1 MRHDGTPSEPGPAA
15 AEPVPPAIPFDPY
28 VSRIGTRLTTV
39 YATSWTYAPDTDDG
53 GAEEAFRPPSALLN
67 LGRLATAYD
76 RHADQ
81 FPRVLHRERLDAS
94 RFAARRWG
102 AAGGVLP
109 TLATLWQFTAPSG
122 QILLA
127 LTLDLDAPLLR
138 CIPLLE
144 DLYYA
149 DVTFDGTGLEQLA
162 ASRIGAESSGL
173 LPERH
178 QLVFRAS
185 PTAADV
191 PSRDEAQR
199 IIYRADLPTRAG
211 LDVLCAPDELN
222 RRPTTSGVLGPYVS
236 LLTGHQDYV
245 ENAAFL
251 SAVQAVASAARLRE
265 IRVLAESYAR
275 RFRARADGATRPHER
290 RTLLERITMAQ
301 GHLELELGYSVEIPA
316 DLATLIPSL
325 RPTSYHAALYE
336 AMGLTERASAVSQ
349 TLQRLGNATAAEL
362 TSVESAEL
370 RAGDRRRVRTVVAVT
385 FVTTV
390 TATLGL
396 LFAFFGINASEVD
409 EQRSMFDLAYMPI
422 YALIATVLVLGFL
435 VYAVLHASDRAAM
448 RRHVAPVPT
457 WHGTHRLLAGEL
469 GTALLDG
476 PPVLIPPPRAP
487 TGPSAESGRPAAEPA
502 PPSP

>member
-1 MRHDGTPSEPGPAA
+1 MPPGGTPSDDRAAPAPPGPAA
-15 AEPVPPAIPFDPY
+15 APFDPY
-28 VSRIGTRLTTV
+28 VSRLGTRLTTV
-39 YATSWTYAPDTDDG
+39 YATSWTYAPDTANGGDDEV
-53 GAEEAFRPPSALLN
+53 ASLRPSAQLN
-67 LGRLATAYD
+67 LGRLASAYD
-76 RHADQ
+76 RHAEQ
-81 FPRVLHRERLDAS
+81 LPRILHRESLDTS
-94 RFAARRWG
+94 LFAARRWS
-102 AAGGVLP
+102 AAGERPP
-109 TLATLWQFTAPSG
+109 TVATLWQFTAPSG

-127 LTLDLDAPLLR
+127 LTLDLAAPLLQ

-149 DVTFDGTGLEQLA
+149 DITFGGAGLEELA
-162 ASRIGAESSGL
+162 ASRIGTVPAGL

-191 PSRDEAQR
+191 PSADDAQR
-199 IIYRADLPTRAG
+199 IIYRADLPTRPG
-211 LDVLCAPDELN
+211 LDALCAPDELN

-265 IRVLAESYAR
+265 IRVLAESYVR
-275 RFRARADGATRPHER
+275 RFRARADGNTRPHER

-325 RPTSYHAALYE
+325 RPAAYHSALYE
-336 AMGLTERASAVSQ
+336 AMGLTDRAAAVSQ
-349 TLQRLGNATAAEL
+349 TLQRLGNATGAEL
-362 TSVESAEL
+362 TSIESAEL
-370 RAGDRRRVRTVVAVT
+370 RAADRRRVRTVVAVT

-409 EQRSMFDLAYMPI
+409 ERRSMFDLAYAP
-422 YALIATVLVLGFL
+422 
-435 VYAVLHASDRAAM
+435 VYAVIVIVLVFGFLLYALLQAFDRAAL
-448 RRHVAPVPT
+448 RRSRTAQAPT
-457 WHGTHRLLAGEL
+457 WHGTHRLLASEL

-476 PPVLIPPPRAP
+476 HPARVPEPRNLP
-487 TGPSAESGRPAAEPA
+487 ITDRTEA
-502 PPSP
+502 PPQS

>member
-1 MRHDGTPSEPGPAA
+1 MPPGGTPSDTGAESSLGPAA
-15 AEPVPPAIPFDPY
+15 APFDPY
-28 VSRIGTRLTTV
+28 VSRLGTRLTTV
-39 YATSWTYAPDTDDG
+39 YATSWTYAPDTANGGDD
-53 GAEEAFRPPSALLN
+53 EASPLHPSARLN
-67 LGRLATAYD
+67 LGRLAGAYD

-81 FPRVLHRERLDAS
+81 LPRILHRESLDTS
-94 RFAARRWG
+94 LFAARRWS
-102 AAGGVLP
+102 AAGERPP
-109 TLATLWQFTAPSG
+109 TVATLWQFTAPSG

-127 LTLDLDAPLLR
+127 LTLDLAAPLLQ

-149 DVTFDGTGLEQLA
+149 DITFDGAGLEELA
-162 ASRIGAESSGL
+162 ASRIGTVPAGL

-191 PSRDEAQR
+191 PSSDDAQR
-199 IIYRADLPTRAG
+199 IIYRADLPTRPG
-211 LDVLCAPDELN
+211 LDALCAPDELN

-251 SAVQAVASAARLRE
+251 SAVQGVASAARLRE

-275 RFRARADGATRPHER
+275 RFRARADANIRPHER
-290 RTLLERITMAQ
+290 RSLLERITMAQ

-325 RPTSYHAALYE
+325 RPAAYHAALYE
-336 AMGLTERASAVSQ
+336 AMGLTDRAAAVSQ

-370 RAGDRRRVRTVVAVT
+370 RAADRRRVRTVVAVT

-396 LFAFFGINASEVD
+396 LFAFFGINATEVD
-409 EQRSMFDLAYMPI
+409 ERRSMFDPVYVP
-422 YALIATVLVLGFL
+422 
-435 VYAVLHASDRAAM
+435 VYAVIAVVLAFGFLLYAALQAFDRAAL
-448 RRHVAPVPT
+448 RRSHTAHAPT
-457 WHGTHRLLAGEL
+457 WHGTHRLLASEL
-469 GTALLDG
+469 GTAVLDG
-476 PPVLIPPPRAP
+476 HPTRVPQPR
-487 TGPSAESGRPAAEPA
+487 GPSTVDRTEAR
-502 PPSP
+502 